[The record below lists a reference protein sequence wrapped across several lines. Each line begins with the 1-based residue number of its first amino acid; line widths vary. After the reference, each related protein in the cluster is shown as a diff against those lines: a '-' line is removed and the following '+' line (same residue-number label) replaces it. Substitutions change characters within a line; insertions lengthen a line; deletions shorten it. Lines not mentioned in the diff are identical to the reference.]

1 MYLSWNLIPM
11 PEGGRQRVASF
22 LLPAMAAMILAMILV
37 ILAPPVWAGDNL
49 PSKQD
54 VHFARQA
61 LDAAEKNKWAAYARL
76 AAKLEHRGARKVLRW
91 HRLRSRKSGAGFDEI
106 AGFLNGASEWPQRRL
121 IRRRAEE
128 AMPPSMPDDEIL
140 KWFDGRR
147 PLTAAGGARLGGALL
162 NQGRKAEAVK
172 VLRSVWVSGAFG
184 AKQERQFYKRF
195 RRYLTREDHIR
206 RLDRLLWN
214 GQYYP
219 VRRMYRRVNPNYRAL
234 AEARTALRRFRGGV
248 DRAIARVPESLK
260 NDPGLI
266 YERLRWRRRKG
277 RDQHARELLGT
288 QPGDLVRPRR
298 WWREREIL
306 ARRALRGGHIT
317 AAYRI
322 AKQHGQQDGPGYV
335 EGEWLSGWI
344 ALHFLGDIDVAYG
357 HFNNL
362 YRIAKYPISRARG
375 AYWSARAAGAMKDAK
390 RARFWFRQAAK
401 FPTTY
406 YGQLAMQKTAAEKDL
421 SLPPHPH
428 TDDVVERGFIQHELV
443 MIVRVMNAAGLQ
455 ELLRPFIQRL
465 SNLGRTPGWMAETA
479 GLAREAGRPDLA
491 VLVAKTALAK
501 GINLVEAGYPLL
513 PPSRIKS
520 PLEAPFIH
528 ALIRQESAFNHEA
541 VSHAGARG
549 LMQLMPAT
557 AKRVAKKNNIPYQ
570 RRRLLEDADYNLH
583 IGQTFLMELLENFD
597 NSYVLTLAAY
607 NAGPKRVRRWIKRNG
622 DPRDPG
628 VDAID
633 WVELIPFSETRNYV
647 QRVLENLHVY
657 RELIVD
663 TEVAFNPEELLR
675 R

>member
-1 MYLSWNLIPM
+1 
-11 PEGGRQRVASF
+11 
-22 LLPAMAAMILAMILV
+22 
-37 ILAPPVWAGDNL
+37 
-49 PSKQD
+49 
-54 VHFARQA
+54 
-61 LDAAEKNKWAAYARL
+61 
-76 AAKLEHRGARKVLRW
+76 
-91 HRLRSRKSGAGFDEI
+91 
-106 AGFLNGASEWPQRRL
+106 
-121 IRRRAEE
+121 
-128 AMPPSMPDDEIL
+128 
-140 KWFDGRR
+140 
-147 PLTAAGGARLGGALL
+147 
-162 NQGRKAEAVK
+162 
-172 VLRSVWVSGAFG
+172 
-184 AKQERQFYKRF
+184 
-195 RRYLTREDHIR
+195 
-206 RLDRLLWN
+206 
-214 GQYYP
+214 
-219 VRRMYRRVNPNYRAL
+219 
-234 AEARTALRRFRGGV
+234 
-248 DRAIARVPESLK
+248 
-260 NDPGLI
+260 
-266 YERLRWRRRKG
+266 
-277 RDQHARELLGT
+277 
-288 QPGDLVRPRR
+288 
-298 WWREREIL
+298 
-306 ARRALRGGHIT
+306 
-317 AAYRI
+317 
-322 AKQHGQQDGPGYV
+322 
-335 EGEWLSGWI
+335 
-344 ALHFLGDIDVAYG
+344 
-357 HFNNL
+357 
-362 YRIAKYPISRARG
+362 
-375 AYWSARAAGAMKDAK
+375 
-390 RARFWFRQAAK
+390 
-401 FPTTY
+401 
-406 YGQLAMQKTAAEKDL
+406 
-421 SLPPHPH
+421 
-428 TDDVVERGFIQHELV
+428 
-443 MIVRVMNAAGLQ
+443 
-455 ELLRPFIQRL
+455 
-465 SNLGRTPGWMAETA
+465 MAETA